1 MNAVRAIYGEFNLC
15 FVCTLGEV
23 KSLRILCA
31 WLSAFLPPHLP
42 GGEQPWVTCGQA
54 GSSRC
59 LQSAG
64 PPALTW
70 KPGLFEV
77 SSGVTRK
84 HRQEKE
90 GQPSLDGQHGQD
102 AQVPLL
108 LSAPWRCQAPFGR
121 ASSVAHLRRQ
131 DCGCGAS
138 QQKSWSPLGAEPV
151 ELSTCRAPV
160 GFVGYDPYNSAMNS
174 VDWHQSAPVLL

>member
-1 MNAVRAIYGEFNLC
+1 MCSALCISPSTPSWRRAA
-15 FVCTLGEV
+15 LGYLWPGWEQQV
-23 KSLRILCA
+23 
-31 WLSAFLPPHLP
+31 SAIRGP
-42 GGEQPWVTCGQA
+42 A
-54 GSSRC
+54 C
-59 LQSAG
+59 LD
-64 PPALTW
+64 LE
-70 KPGLFEV
+70 PGLFEV

-108 LSAPWRCQAPFGR
+108 LSAPWRCQAPSGR

-151 ELSTCRAPV
+151 ELPTCRAPV
-160 GFVGYDPYNSAMNS
+160 GFVGCDPYNSAMNS
-174 VDWHQSAPVLL
+174 VDWHQSVPVLL

>member
-31 WLSAFLPPHLP
+31 WLSAFLPPHHP

-64 PPALTW
+64 PPAFAW

-90 GQPSLDGQHGQD
+90 GQPSLDGARPRCTGTFV
-102 AQVPLL
+102 AVSTLEVPSPFWESQQCGPSQEAGLWL
-108 LSAPWRCQAPFGR
+108 WGLPAEILEPTRCR
-121 ASSVAHLRRQ
+121 ASGAAHLQ
-131 DCGCGAS
+131 G
-138 QQKSWSPLGAEPV
+138 
-151 ELSTCRAPV
+151 TCRLC
-160 GFVGYDPYNSAMNS
+160 G
-174 VDWHQSAPVLL
+174 L